1 MRYLAHSTS
10 PPASTTNTMA
20 SSGISSLR
28 DRLHRAAGVAQG
40 EGLTGPPLLLAI
52 AKWAATVMLIVL
64 LAPLRSLNL
73 CLVAVVGLAPFL
85 AWSRIGQ
92 FFARQTSHGR
102 QRG

>member
-1 MRYLAHSTS
+1 M
-10 PPASTTNTMA
+10 
-20 SSGISSLR
+20 
-28 DRLHRAAGVAQG
+28 HRAAGVAQG
-40 EGLTGPPLLLAI
+40 EGLIGPPLLLAI
-52 AKWAATVMLIVL
+52 AKWAATVMLIVA

-73 CLVAVVGLAPFL
+73 CLVAIVGLAPFL